1 MKRTATLGLATL
13 AVIASGCASTWKPR
27 STTHATIYAETTEI
41 PVLFADSTFIGAVD
55 GINTERGRGYVLVEP
70 GSRNLTVFHV
80 NCPLP
85 IVAVF
90 CLRSASKREIQG
102 SVISGAAY
110 RIGWNSLTEVR
121 PNGEPIAMPSN
132 TWLERTRDR

>member
-1 MKRTATLGLATL
+1 MNRTATLGIATL
-13 AVIASGCASTWKPR
+13 TAIASGCASTWKPR

-85 IVAVF
+85 IIVVF
-90 CLRSASKREIQG
+90 CLRSASKREIQ
-102 SVISGAAY
+102 SSITAGAAY
-110 RIGWNSLTEVR
+110 RIGWDSLTEVQ
-121 PNGEPIAMPSN
+121 PDGEPVAMPSN
-132 TWLERTRDR
+132 TSLEQTRER